1 MMRILAGLALT
12 ALLAGCATTLGGRDR
27 CAALLDTAWQDLD
40 VAKVEGF
47 AGTVS
52 FAKAMGL
59 LTAAKSQQAL
69 ENFERC
75 ADQAGRASF
84 YIGESRRGR

>member
-1 MMRILAGLALT
+1 MR
-12 ALLAGCATTLGGRDR
+12 GRDA
-27 CAALLDTAWQDLD
+27 CAARLDSAWKDMD

-52 FAKAMGL
+52 FAKAVGL
-59 LTAAKSQQAL
+59 LTSAKTQQAL

-75 ADQAGRASF
+75 ADEAERARF
-84 YIGESRRGR
+84 YIGEARRGR

>member
-1 MMRILAGLALT
+1 MLRAALCAVLAAT
-12 ALLAGCATTLGGRDR
+12 LAGCGTTMQGRDR
-27 CAALLDTAWQDLD
+27 CAARLDAAWQVLD

-52 FAKAMGL
+52 FAKALGL
-59 LTAAKSQQAL
+59 MTSAKTQQAL

-75 ADQAGRASF
+75 ADEAARARF
-84 YIGESRRGR
+84 YIGEARRGR

>member
-1 MMRILAGLALT
+1 MRRLLACLALT
-12 ALLAGCATTLGGRDR
+12 ALLAGCATTLGGRDH
-27 CAALLDTAWQDLD
+27 CAARLDTAWQELDL
-40 VAKVEGF
+40 AKVAGF

-52 FAKAMGL
+52 FAKALGL
-59 LTAAKSQQAL
+59 LTSAKTQQAL

-75 ADQAGRASF
+75 ADEAGRASF

>member
-1 MMRILAGLALT
+1 MRVLFSIALCGMLAACG
-12 ALLAGCATTLGGRDR
+12 TTLRGRDA
-27 CAALLDTAWQDLD
+27 CAARLDTAWKELD

-59 LTAAKSQQAL
+59 LTSAKTQQTL

-75 ADQAGRASF
+75 ADEAERARF
-84 YIGESRRGR
+84 YIGESRKGR